1 MGEVEGMEGG
11 MKKGEMGM
19 EEEEEAIRM
28 IILVIRVIME
38 TRTMGTS

>member
-11 MKKGEMGM
+11 MKEGEMGM